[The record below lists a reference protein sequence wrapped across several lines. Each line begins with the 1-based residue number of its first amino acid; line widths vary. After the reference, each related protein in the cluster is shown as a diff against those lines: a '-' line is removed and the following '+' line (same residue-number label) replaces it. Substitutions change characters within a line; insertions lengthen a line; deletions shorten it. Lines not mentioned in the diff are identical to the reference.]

1 MGEGRLD
8 AILLSAEGC
17 GGRMDMG
24 YGTGIWG
31 RGDWAEPCCSECG
44 GVVKKVPG
52 GRV

>member
-1 MGEGRLD
+1 MGEGGLD

-31 RGDWAEPCCSECG
+31 G
-44 GVVKKVPG
+44 GLG
-52 GRV
+52 